1 MTPLDRPTWLAERRR
16 AVEADYDRDAS
27 TYDAGYD
34 PVTPMHVRFVDRVI
48 ESVAAG
54 GSILDAPCGT
64 GPYFGRIRAAGLQAV
79 GADQSSG
86 MLAAAHAKHPGV
98 RLEQVGLQEL
108 SFVGEFDAVM
118 CVDAME
124 HVPPEEWPTVLSNL
138 HRAVRAGG
146 LVYLTIEQVED
157 PALHD
162 AAMADAQGLGL
173 PAVRGEHVGPETGG
187 YHFYPDAQ
195 QVGVWLDQAGLELV
209 DEADEWLDG
218 YGYHHL
224 LLRG

>member
-1 MTPLDRPTWLAERRR
+1 LDRPTWLAERRR

-34 PVTPMHVRFVDRVI
+34 PVTPMHVRFVDSVI

-98 RLEQVGLQEL
+98 RLE
-108 SFVGEFDAVM
+108 
-118 CVDAME
+118 
-124 HVPPEEWPTVLSNL
+124 
-138 HRAVRAGG
+138 
-146 LVYLTIEQVED
+146 
-157 PALHD
+157 
-162 AAMADAQGLGL
+162 
-173 PAVRGEHVGPETGG
+173 HVGPETGG
-187 YHFYPDAQ
+187 YHFYPDPQ

-209 DEADEWLDG
+209 DEADEWLDC